1 MEKTV
6 KKININIIAALLGG
20 IAFVLIYGVKIL
32 NPLYTDWLL
41 TGGDPSQHYLGWE
54 FFRRSDWYFPL
65 GLTDQLAYP
74 LKTSVIYTDS
84 IPIFA
89 VFLNCSEVYCPSNFS
104 ILAFGDCY
112 ALSYRDIM
120 QRRFWVN
127 VVLPRQ

>member
-1 MEKTV
+1 MKR
-6 KKININIIAALLGG
+6 ININIVAALLGG

-41 TGGDPSQHYLGWE
+41 TGGDLSQHYLGWE

-89 VFLNCSEVYCPSNFS
+89 VFFKLFRS
-104 ILAFGDCY
+104 I
-112 ALSYRDIM
+112 
-120 QRRFWVN
+120 
-127 VVLPRQ
+127 LPRQFSVFWYLGIVMLCFTGILCSEDFG

>member
-1 MEKTV
+1 MKR
-6 KKININIIAALLGG
+6 ININIVAALLGG

-89 VFLNCSEVYCPSNFS
+89 VFFQVVPKYIAPAISVFWHLGIVMLCFTGILCSED
-104 ILAFGDCY
+104 FG
-112 ALSYRDIM
+112 
-120 QRRFWVN
+120 
-127 VVLPRQ
+127 